1 MAELVKHTQNK
12 ASEATKSATFEDDRI
27 DNARSVRRPSRVAKL
42 ERKFNQKTSA

>member
-27 DNARSVRRPSRVAKL
+27 DNAQRPAP
-42 ERKFNQKTSA
+42 